1 MSQAKYVNAFPTT
14 TKPIYS
20 PSDDITIT
28 IDIPSGM
35 EFVKQSGYLLGDI
48 KYSVAGDLL
57 AHDAT
62 VFFDNYAG
70 ASCFI
75 DNPTV
80 EMGNVSVENNFNY
93 YSQYNK
99 LVTEVST
106 HPDELSSQ
114 TKHTMELK
122 CSDVSQTRE
131 YLRVNRTGT
140 AAAGPVLGDL
150 TLSWCHLLRS
160 GLNRTNRNYN
170 ASDIGGSISL
180 SFRLKDNLKA
190 FFGANVLP
198 NPLAGTVVE
207 FSNIRFQC
215 LMQPI
220 TQSGLLTM
228 KTTACKRYELATGN
242 AYFEY
247 TLPIPTTSISSYF
260 TTQALLNNNP
270 YSSMQPSISELI
282 FTFNNSNNEV
292 LSYNLKDT
300 NEMVMNFKR
309 SLIKAVDVDA
319 NSFSGPRLASAST
332 STFGI
337 GLNFESPMPTG
348 TKVGVNIY
356 SDSSNTNQRIMY
368 TFFNGET
375 VLQTGNQKVKGNPIV
390 ITNAPPSLTNSS
402 PLNFGQKG
410 DMMQTYELVPKYH
423 SQTRSEW
430 VIDDYTILPDLRL
443 SDLTATTAAGKL
455 VYPTG
460 LAGLVKNIY
469 LYADGKVLLSSI
481 QRNHAHRYYTMKQL
495 LKTNRSNK
503 NVQYALDGSFWG
515 FKNVLTPNAT
525 TLTITQDTIH
535 RTIPTGDEIGRVELK
550 NLLPILN
557 YMEYLHFKQLK
568 LVIEWNSTGTPD
580 KQNVYVQ
587 ADAAQAVVVNPPTLL
602 FERIMPDRPLS
613 EAVFWDVVIDQLTQD
628 LVAGG
633 GDPFKTTDYNIQAFN
648 NKTVDSIVIIN
659 DTGLN
664 AVLGNNVN
672 HAKYQESYQFF
683 DDSTSILPNSA
694 DTNELQ
700 KMMVDNYGSM
710 NIPMLLDKYNVG
722 VGTANEGD
730 ELFDANIRNYLHTG
744 SWKCLP
750 LNGKKL
756 KNLKLQYTRS
766 KFNPANPDAAF
777 TQIFVGKVLK
787 AITFDGEG
795 KAVATYL

>member
-14 TKPIYS
+14 TKSVYS

-28 IDIPSGM
+28 LDIPAGM
-35 EFVKQSGYLLGDI
+35 EYVKQSGYLLGDI
-48 KYSVAGDLL
+48 QYTSADEII
-57 AHDAT
+57 AHDAG
-62 VFFDNYAG
+62 VYFDNYAG

-80 EMGNVSVENNFNY
+80 EMGSASVENNFNY

-99 LVTEVST
+99 LVTEVSA
-106 HPDELSSQ
+106 HPDELASQ

-122 CSDVSQTRE
+122 CADSSQTRE
-131 YLRVNRTGT
+131 YLRVNRV
-140 AAAGPVLGDL
+140 AAGGLGDL

-160 GLNRTNRNYN
+160 GLNRTNRNFN
-170 ASDIGGSISL
+170 ASDIGGSVSI

-190 FFGANVLP
+190 FFGAGVTGGAALP
-198 NPLAGTVVE
+198 NTVVQ
-207 FSNIRFQC
+207 FYNIRFQC

-228 KTTACKRYELATGN
+228 KTTACKRYELATSN

-247 TLPIPTTSISSYF
+247 ILPIPTTSISSYF
-260 TTQALLNNNP
+260 TTQALLNANP
-270 YSSMQPSISELI
+270 YSSMQPKIEELI
-282 FTFNNSNNEV
+282 FTFNNSNNQV

-309 SLIKAVDVDA
+309 SLVKAADVDA
-319 NSFSGPRLASAST
+319 NSFSGPRLASASN

-356 SDSSNTNQRIMY
+356 SDSSNVNQRIMY
-368 TFFNGET
+368 TFFNGEV
-375 VLQTGNQKVKGNPIV
+375 VLKQATQMVKGKPIV
-390 ITNAPPSLTNSS
+390 VTQGPSPLTSAL

-443 SDLTATTAAGKL
+443 SDLTATTAAGAL

-460 LAGLVKNIY
+460 LAGLIKNIY

-495 LKTNRSNK
+495 LKSNRSNK

-515 FKNVLTPNAT
+515 FKNVLPPNAT
-525 TLTITQDTIH
+525 TLQVTMDTLH
-535 RTIPTGDEIGRVELK
+535 RGPQTGDEIGRVELK

-568 LVIEWNSTGTPD
+568 LVIEWNSSGDD
-580 KQNVYVQ
+580 KQNVYTQ
-587 ADAAQAVVVNPPTLL
+587 ATAAQAVVVNPPTLL

-613 EAVFWDVVIDQLTQD
+613 QAVFWDILIDQLQQTE
-628 LVAGG
+628 VPGG
-633 GDPFKTTDYNIQAFN
+633 GAGLLTTDFNIQAFN

-664 AVLGNNVN
+664 AVIGNNVN
-672 HAKYQESYQFF
+672 HAKYQESYQFY
-683 DDSTSILPNSA
+683 DDSVSLLPNAA

-710 NIPMLLDKYNVG
+710 NIPMLLDKFNVG
-722 VGTANEGD
+722 VGAAAEGD
-730 ELFDANIRNYLHTG
+730 EIYDASIRQFLHTG

-750 LNGKKL
+750 LYGKKL

-766 KFNPANPDAAF
+766 KFNPANADAAF
-777 TQIFVGKVLK
+777 NQIFVGKVLK
-787 AITFDGEG
+787 AITFDSED
-795 KAVATYL
+795 KAVVTYL